1 MTSQMGI
8 EYFNRLNYPKIRLDI
23 STKLW
28 STNMLINEAQTSD
41 ICVIPSDKKDPKKQ
55 GAGHNRLI
63 TALALGMPVIATTLP
78 AYAEFKDYFIDEND
92 EKIKDVFKNPNVMKD
107 KVLLAQKKIV
117 PSFNKINISKK
128 WHKVF
133 NGLKF

>member
-1 MTSQMGI
+1 
-8 EYFNRLNYPKIRLDI
+8 
-23 STKLW
+23 
-28 STNMLINEAQTSD
+28 MLINEAKTCD
-41 ICVIPSDKKDPKKQ
+41 ICVIPSDKRDPKKQ

-92 EKIKDVFKNPNVMKD
+92 EKITDVLKDPNIMKD

-117 PSFNKINISKK
+117 PTFNKIYISKK